1 MGTVEGEQTWFA
13 VNFRT
18 RQGDEPVAVFVDN
31 LPPAAQEIIG
41 RQIRRLKRFGPM
53 LPSPYTHQVRG
64 KLRELRCSCGN
75 LSIRLLYH
83 EAESHLIV
91 LLHIFVKKTPR
102 IPLADIALAESRW
115 TDFKAR
121 MDAEPR
127 VPPRPIGSD
136 A

>member
-1 MGTVEGEQTWFA
+1 MQLTWFA

-18 RQGDEPVAVFVDN
+18 RQGDEPVADFIDS
-31 LPPAAQEIIG
+31 LPPWAQQVVD
-41 RQIRRLKRFGPM
+41 RQIDRLNEFGPM
-53 LPSPYTHQVRG
+53 IPSPHTHQVKG
-64 KLRELRCSCGN
+64 KLRELRCYSGK
-75 LSIRLLYH
+75 LKIRVLYH
-83 EAESHLIV
+83 EAESHLIL

-102 IPLADIALAESRW
+102 IPPADIALAESRW
-115 TDFKAR
+115 VDFKAR